1 MTTDESE
8 LVVKVPRWLKKIL
21 KDDTDRREFYITKGL
36 GAGGTY
42 ALAIWHYHMCLIN
55 SEVKFSWSI
64 APTFQQ
70 VQDTLIPTF
79 GDVLQNLFQ
88 LVEGE
93 DYDVITSGRP
103 RIILHDPHQEI
114 HFKSANRADRFVGPS
129 ISHISMT
136 EPGLCQQ
143 VAFEKAS
150 ARWRHKKAARLQK
163 FYEGTPEGLGNHWER
178 LANFDE
184 GLHPERNAIRVK
196 VSTATN
202 KYVSEGYAD
211 SLVETYSYD
220 PAKLESYLHGN
231 FVPFQKGT
239 AYWNFHESR
248 NVEANLRPSP
258 YLPLLFCWDFGRSPL
273 AWVTMQRQAQER
285 NHIRRD
291 RFCALSESSG
301 NSRGMMDAI
310 VEFIVQY
317 PPEVYKDTPIHVY
330 GDASGYALSHKTPGC
345 DYDQIQQYLQGRY
358 NKVSIEA
365 ARKAPE
371 IRNRLERVNSL
382 FAHDLFVVSNQC
394 TNLIRGLTLTNL
406 KDGTWKQDK
415 PKDADYTHYPDAVGY
430 PLFQLTK
437 DTDLEKPE
445 AKHKFGTNR

>member
-1 MTTDESE
+1 MSRRRRDLE
-8 LVVKVPRWLKKIL
+8 LVLPDWLIPITD
-21 KDDTDRREFYITKGL
+21 DDTENREFYITKGL

-42 ALAIWHYHMCLIN
+42 AGALWHLHTCLIN
-55 SEVKFSWSI
+55 SRSKYSWAI

-79 GDVLQNLFQ
+79 GEALQNNFGF
-88 LVEGE
+88 VEGS

-103 RIILHDPHQEI
+103 RIELKITGQEI
-114 HFKSANRADRFVGPS
+114 AFKSANRADRFVGPS
-129 ISHISMT
+129 ISHYLMT
-136 EPGLCQQ
+136 EPGLCQA
-143 VAFEKAS
+143 VAFEKAG
-150 ARWRHKKAARLQK
+150 ARLRCPRARRLQK
-163 FYEGTPEGLGNHWER
+163 FYEGTPEGLGNHWEKI
-178 LANFDE
+178 ANFPE
-184 GLHPERNAIRVK
+184 GKHPERNAVRVRL
-196 VSTATN
+196 STSNNTFL
-202 KYVSEGYAD
+202 KPSYVAN
-211 SLVETYSYD
+211 LTETYSYD

-248 NVEANLRPSP
+248 NVESNLRPSP